1 MEKIFKIFVDFDG
14 TISKQDIGESIFRRF
29 GNKEKVD
36 SIIKKL
42 LSDEITAK
50 QCWLS
55 LCDSVDKLEKKELDE
70 FIDSIE
76 IDHTF
81 HNLVDYGKK
90 NEMELFVISDGFNY
104 YIDRVFEKENLREIK
119 YYSNKLEI
127 DLNNKL
133 VPTFPY
139 LDQNCT
145 TSANCKRNHI
155 INNSGEDEFTI
166 FIGDGNSD
174 KYTVQ
179 FCDFI
184 FAKDDLLKYCEVER
198 ITYFPFNNFNDVI
211 DKIDELKSRKRL
223 KKRYQAELKRR
234 EIYINE

>member
-14 TISKQDIGESIFRRF
+14 TISQQDIGEAIFRRF
-29 GNKEKVD
+29 GDKEKVEN
-36 SIIKKL
+36 IITKL

-50 QCWLS
+50 QCWQS
-55 LCDSVDKLEKKELDE
+55 LCNSVEKLDKNELNE

-81 HNLVDYGKK
+81 HKLVNYSKK
-90 NEMELFVISDGFNY
+90 NEMDLFVISDGFNY
-104 YIDRVFEKENLREIK
+104 YIDRVFEREKLSGIK
-119 YYSNKLEI
+119 YYSNKLEF
-127 DLNNKL
+127 DSNNKL
-133 VPTFPY
+133 IPIFPY

-155 INNSGEDEFTI
+155 LNNSGEDEYTI

-211 DKIDELKSRKRL
+211 EKIDELKSRRRL

>member
-14 TISKQDIGESIFRRF
+14 TISKQDIGDSIFRRF
-29 GNKEKVD
+29 GNKEKVED
-36 SIIKKL
+36 IITKL

-55 LCDSVDKLEKKELDE
+55 LCDSVEKLDKNELNE

-81 HNLVDYGKK
+81 HNLVDYSKK

-104 YIDRVFEKENLREIK
+104 YIDRVFDRENLRDIK
-119 YYSNKLEI
+119 YYSNKLKI
-127 DLNNKL
+127 DSNNKL
-133 VPTFPY
+133 IPSFPY

-155 INNSGEDEFTI
+155 INNSGEDEYTI

-211 DKIDELKSRKRL
+211 EKIEELKSRKRL

>member
-14 TISKQDIGESIFRRF
+14 TITKQDIGESIFRRF

-42 LSDEITAK
+42 LSNEITAK

-70 FIDSIE
+70 FIDSLE

-81 HNLVDYGKK
+81 HNLVDYSKK
-90 NEMELFVISDGFNY
+90 NKMELFVISDGFNY
-104 YIDRVFEKENLREIK
+104 YIDRVFEKENLRDIK

-155 INNSGEDEFTI
+155 INNSGEEEYTI

-184 FAKDDLLKYCEVER
+184 FAKDDLLKYCEIER

-211 DKIDELKSRKRL
+211 EKIDELKSRKRL

>member
-1 MEKIFKIFVDFDG
+1 MEKVFKIFVDFDG
-14 TISKQDIGESIFRRF
+14 TISKQDIGEEIFRKF
-29 GNKEKVD
+29 GNKDKVED
-36 SIIKKL
+36 IIIKL

-55 LCDSVDKLEKKELDE
+55 LCESVENLTRNNLDE
-70 FIDSIE
+70 FIDSME

-81 HNLVDYGKK
+81 HNLVDYCKK
-90 NEMELFVISDGFNY
+90 NKMELFVISDGFDY
-104 YIDRVFEKENLREIK
+104 YIEKIFEKENLKDIRCF
-119 YYSNKLEI
+119 SNKLEI
-127 DLNNKL
+127 DSNNKL
-133 VPTFPY
+133 VPSFPY
-139 LDQNCT
+139 FDHNCT
-145 TSANCKRNHI
+145 SSANCKRNHI

-198 ITYFPFNNFNDVI
+198 ITYFPFDNFNDI
-211 DKIDELKSRKRL
+211 IAKIDELKSRKRL

-234 EIYINE
+234 ELYINE